1 MLSSR
6 LSVAKGGRF
15 DSHGSCTGG
24 ASNLNT
30 RKYVSLKKVSSSVM
44 HVENL
49 EFPHRSAMSA
59 STFTEHDV
67 AESHARQHL
76 DVWTSSDGR

>member
-1 MLSSR
+1 
-6 LSVAKGGRF
+6 
-15 DSHGSCTGG
+15 
-24 ASNLNT
+24 
-30 RKYVSLKKVSSSVM
+30 M